1 MWAIFVA
8 TIYLGTF
15 ITIGILARII
25 LDKVMQKSGVEL
37 ADVQA
42 QAGPN
47 RRERSVFL
55 LGAWR
60 TEP

>member
-8 TIYLGTF
+8 TIYLRTF

>member
-8 TIYLGTF
+8 TIYFGTF

-25 LDKVMQKSGVEL
+25 LDRVMQKSGVEL

-60 TEP
+60 TER

>member
-60 TEP
+60 TER

>member
-25 LDKVMQKSGVEL
+25 LDKVVQKSGVEL

-60 TEP
+60 TER

>member
-60 TEP
+60 TES

>member
-42 QAGPN
+42 LAGPN

-60 TEP
+60 TES